1 MINKELQESIFL
13 ELLKAYNG
21 SRHFDT
27 TIETETL
34 KDMSNYLAHKYET
47 KQYNTVESNN
57 SIEARFHLLFQ
68 EYKRQIEENIL
79 FDVLRRFYFADW
91 TRACDY
97 EKMTSEQVMKAAMSV
112 CKEIEKDYHYNIDD
126 DLMSSPGS
134 FDWEGDC
141 ID

>member
-1 MINKELQESIFL
+1 MINKELQEVIFL
-13 ELLKAYNG
+13 ELLRAYNG

-34 KDMSNYLAHKYET
+34 KDMSRYLTHRYET
-47 KQYNTVESNN
+47 KQCNIVENN
-57 SIEARFHLLFQ
+57 NPIEAKFHLLFE

-97 EKMTSEQVMKAAMSV
+97 ENMTSEEVMKAAMSV

-126 DLMSSPGS
+126 DLMLNSSS
-134 FDWEGDC
+134 FNWEGDY
-141 ID
+141 D